1 VAFVQYTTSED
12 WMYRTPY
19 HHELYNMEVDPYQL
33 HNLYDAAAAGT
44 KAKLQARLEAQWKC
58 KGQAGC

>member
-1 VAFVQYTTSED
+1 MFGFSIEMFGFCPKGVRFCVGNVGFVEF
-12 WMYRTPY
+12 
-19 HHELYNMEVDPYQL
+19 
-33 HNLYDAAAAGT
+33 AGT